1 MVDSLGYRMKF
12 GVIAPST
19 NTSVQPEFDDMR
31 PRGVTNH
38 FSRIH
43 IPDMKVE
50 NDADFERLV
59 RAIEAAQEV
68 AIDSVMTCHP
78 QHLIMGMSGET
89 FWDGAGGAEKLLT
102 RMEARAGVKVT
113 MGSHA
118 CWKALD
124 TIGGIKRI
132 AVITPYMP
140 IGDRNVARFFGDIGY
155 EVVRIKG
162 FKCKSPVLIA
172 HVSQEQLRD
181 AILEVDGDDVDAVVQ
196 AGTNLA
202 MAKLSGIAEYML
214 RKPVIAINVA
224 IYWHALRSNG
234 IDDRIEGFGQLLE
247 RH

>member
-1 MVDSLGYRMKF
+1 
-12 GVIAPST
+12 
-19 NTSVQPEFDDMR
+19 
-31 PRGVTNH
+31 
-38 FSRIH
+38 
-43 IPDMKVE
+43 MKVE
-50 NDADFERLV
+50 DDADFEKLV
-59 RAIEAAQEV
+59 RAIEAAQEP
-68 AIDSVMTCHP
+68 AIDGVMTCHP

-89 FWDGAGGAEKLLT
+89 FWDGAEGAEKLLT
-102 RMEARAGVKVT
+102 RMEARAGVRVT

-124 TIGGIKRI
+124 TIAAGKRI

-140 IGDRNVARFFGDIGY
+140 IGDRNVVRFFSDIGY
-155 EVVRIKG
+155 DVVRIKG

-181 AILEVDGDDVDAVVQ
+181 AILEIDGDDIDAIVQ
-196 AGTNLA
+196 VGTNLA

-224 IYWHALRSNG
+224 IYWQALRSNN
-234 IDDRIEGFGQLLE
+234 IIDRIEGFGQLLD